1 MKSFSSLLWIGRKR
15 KGRKVGRMG
24 ERKGNRTRIFPDF
37 YKRSVR
43 TSLVSLEAF
52 KVIKPKL
59 VGLLSEKD

>member
-1 MKSFSSLLWIGRKR
+1 MA
-15 KGRKVGRMG
+15 
-24 ERKGNRTRIFPDF
+24 ERKGNRTRIFPYF

-52 KVIKPKL
+52 KVIKTKP

>member
-1 MKSFSSLLWIGRKR
+1 
-15 KGRKVGRMG
+15 MG
-24 ERKGNRTRIFPDF
+24 ERKSNRTRIFPYF

-52 KVIKPKL
+52 KVIKTKP